1 MSIVVSTYVPAFLWN
16 RSSSC
21 LLPLWV
27 LPLQPLPL
35 LPPARLFGFGAFAA
49 QAGFGAA
56 DGAAI
61 AGVPRVRTE
70 AAPRH
75 ASGSAIAPEH
85 RRGAVARGARAPGA
99 RVSVSDGGARHA
111 AAQRLG

>member
-21 LLPLWV
+21 LLPLRV
-27 LPLQPLPL
+27 LPLQPLQPL
-35 LPPARLFGFGAFAA
+35 QPLPPARLFGFGAFAA

-85 RRGAVARGARAPGA
+85 RRGTVARGARAPGA
-99 RVSVSDGGARHA
+99 RVSV
-111 AAQRLG
+111 